1 VIAEAADDMST
12 MVNVNTNVKEAE
24 SYLADFDRLAQAA
37 GGEEPSWLRER
48 RQAAIARFAAVGFP
62 TTRQEDWKY
71 TNVAPIARQP
81 FHRAAVAPEGVR
93 LEAIAP
99 FSFGQPGWSQLVFV
113 DGRYAPAVSSLA
125 GLPAGARV
133 ASLAEAL
140 AADTGPIEQHLG
152 HHADAGDSAF
162 TALNTAFLHDGAL
175 VYVPSGRIVEAPIH
189 LLFVSTARDPLAVTH
204 PRVLV
209 VLGRASMATVVESYV
224 ALDAGPYL
232 TNAVSELVLGEGAN
246 LAHYKVM
253 RESAAAYHIGTT
265 QVYQPR
271 DSVLTSFSIAM
282 GARLARNAL
291 HVLLDAE
298 GADCTLNGLYL
309 VDGTRHVDNHTAID
323 HAKPH
328 GTSRELYKGILDGKS
343 RGVFNGKVVVHP
355 NAQKTDAQQ
364 TNKNILLSE
373 DATIDTKPELQIFAD
388 DVKCAHGAAV
398 GQLDPQAVFYLES
411 RGLGP
416 ATARRLLTYG
426 FASEITSQI
435 KIEPL
440 RAQLDALLLA
450 TVEAGSLAKETS

>member
-1 VIAEAADDMST
+1 MLTTEKT
-12 MVNVNTNVKEAE
+12 RETE
-24 SYLADFDRLAQAA
+24 SYLADFGRLAQATA
-37 GGEEPSWLRER
+37 GRDPAWLRAR
-48 RQAAIARFAAVGFP
+48 RQAAMDRFAAAGFP

-81 FHRAAVAPEGVR
+81 FHLAAAPDVVSP
-93 LEAIAP
+93 EAIAP
-99 FSFGQPGWSQLVFV
+99 FTFGEAGWSQLVFV
-113 DGRYAPAVSSLA
+113 DGHFAPALSSLA
-125 GLPAGARV
+125 GLPDGVRV

-140 AADTGPIEQHLG
+140 GAGEAPLEAHLG
-152 HHADAGDSAF
+152 RHADDAASGF

-189 LLFVSTARDPLAVTH
+189 LLFVSTARDPLAATH

-209 VLGRASMATVVESYV
+209 LLGRASAATVVESYV
-224 ALDAGPYL
+224 ALSVGPYL
-232 TNAVSELVLGEGAN
+232 TNAVSELVLGEGAS

-253 RESAAAYHIGTT
+253 RESMAAYHVGTT
-265 QVYQPR
+265 EVYQPR

-282 GARLARNAL
+282 GAQLARNGL
-291 HVLLDAE
+291 NVLLDAE

-309 VDGTRHVDNHTAID
+309 VDGTRHVDNHTAVD

-328 GTSRELYKGILDGKS
+328 GTSRELYKGILDGKA
-343 RGVFNGKVVVHP
+343 RGVFNGKVVVRP
-355 NAQKTDAQQ
+355 DAQKTDAQQ
-364 TNKNILLSE
+364 TNRNILLSE

-398 GQLDPQAVFYLES
+398 GQLDPQAVFYLRS
-411 RGLGP
+411 RGLSP
-416 ATARRLLTYG
+416 EAARRLLTYG
-426 FASEITSQI
+426 FASDITSQI

-450 TVEAGSLAKETS
+450 TVQAGSLAKETS